1 MGGGVK
7 RIAAILLLTGCASH
21 TAQIAQSASYVRGS
35 VQVAR
40 DHIDAARVE
49 LDAIQR
55 EAEAV
60 SVNVGHVSDDENP
73 LVVAMKYG
81 FFTVVALGIIGAAW
95 FIKTR
100 I

>member
-1 MGGGVK
+1 MK
-7 RIAAILLLTGCASH
+7 RLAAILLLTGCASH
-21 TAQIAQSASYVRGS
+21 TAQIAQSASHVRGS

-60 SVNVGHVSDDENP
+60 SINVGHVSDDENP
-73 LVVAMKYG
+73 FVASMKYG
-81 FFTVVALGIIGAAW
+81 AVIVGGLAVIGIGYAIH
-95 FIKTR
+95 TR
-100 I
+100 LPK